1 MSSEGWQQVAIGDL
15 VDFAIGGG
23 WGEEDDGETPV
34 VVIRGTDIPAVRSG
48 SLSTCP
54 RRFEEKKKAE
64 KRSLV
69 EGDIVFEISGG
80 SQKTGQSTGR
90 PALIT
95 SELVDQASCTV
106 IPASFCRLIRFK
118 QERVLPSFMY
128 YHLLNLHS
136 SGRAAD
142 YEIQSTG
149 ISNFQFKEF
158 LRVHPFSLPPLPEQ
172 RRIAWVLGTLDD
184 KIELNRK
191 MARTLEEAAAAIF
204 KARFVDF
211 EGVKEF
217 EETDNGPIPKGWKV
231 KTLGELSLKLTRG
244 KQPSYIDEGGLL
256 VLNQKCIRD
265 GAVSFGQSRRHDTD
279 ARDMSDRTVQT
290 GDVLINSTGV
300 GTLGRISEVRWT
312 PEPAAVDSHIT
323 LVRANSKEVAPAFLA
338 GYLLSRRHEIEDLG
352 HGSTGQTELARARL
366 AEFRVI
372 VPEPEAQAQYAK
384 EHELMRNLVGN
395 LERESATLAAL
406 RDELLPKLISGKIRV
421 PEGVG
426 PDLDQETATEVAE
439 ELAEA

>member
-90 PALIT
+90 PALMT
-95 SELVDQASCTV
+95 SELVDQAGCTV

-118 QERVLPSFMY
+118 QERVLPSFVY

-158 LRVHPFSLPPLPEQ
+158 LRVHPFRLPPIPEQ
-172 RRIAWVLGTLDD
+172 RRIAWVLGTLDA
-184 KIELNRK
+184 KISLNRK
-191 MARTLEEAAAAIF
+191 LAQTLEDTAAAIF
-204 KARFVDF
+204 RARFVDF

-217 EETDNGPIPKGWKV
+217 KDSQIGSIPRGWETG
-231 KTLGELSLKLTRG
+231 TAGELLRFSGG
-244 KQPSYIDEGGLL
+244 KRPPLLQTFGSVPVLGANGRMGFCDEPMFSEPITTIGRVGSSGE
-256 VLNQKCIRD
+256 VHRCST
-265 GAVSFGQSRRHDTD
+265 ASWVSDN
-279 ARDMSDRTVQT
+279 AIV
-290 GDVLINSTGV
+290 
-300 GTLGRISEVRWT
+300 VR
-312 PEPAAVDSHIT
+312 PAAGRGPAFT
-323 LVRANSKEVAPAFLA
+323 YFAVRSLEVAPLI
-338 GYLLSRRHEIEDLG
+338 GGTTQPLLTQQALKSMPVVIPDRASCEDF
-352 HGSTGQTELARARL
+352 ERIARPQ
-366 AEFRVI
+366 I
-372 VPEPEAQAQYAK
+372 D
-384 EHELMRNLVGN
+384 LVD
-395 LERESATLAAL
+395 TCLAANEGLSSL

-426 PDLDQETATEVAE
+426 PDLDQETTTEVAE